1 MKLDSKGK
9 LDGALSAL
17 LDIKRKREKK
27 DKDDTEVYGYP
38 EEPKKPEKPE
48 KPEYPEPEGPDYP
61 EGPDDPTEIYGY
73 PDKDDDKPDTD
84 SPKKDA
90 DKKTKGF
97 DKVNPK
103 DIEDKLDP
111 SRDIPKDILDNIKK
125 DTEKVKE
132 VEKERRAG
140 LEKDKIIAKN
150 RRLRSEVA
158 HRSTSLARDINK
170 TVKTQ
175 IDAIEKVKSYA
186 RMNKKYIGG
195 SIDKDILMPGID
207 SKKIG
212 TIPLIQVYLDYSGS
226 FNGIREQ
233 VPEILESIRQFE
245 DKGKIKLE
253 WYAFADSLQKL
264 DIPKHGAVPR
274 YTGVGGGNSGGSY
287 DVYENIRR
295 TKPDNVLIMTD
306 DDFIWDF
313 ENSYYDYHPERGEI
327 HKGLTPLII
336 PGFVWWFAKTSR
348 DIPILRESVCKL
360 IKPRNANNVA
370 FYTDPRAD
378 RASREYGD
386 VWNKD
391 IDEKADGVD
400 YY

>member
-17 LDIKRKREKK
+17 LDIKRKRERDKS
-27 DKDDTEVYGYP
+27 DKDDA
-38 EEPKKPEKPE
+38 KL
-48 KPEYPEPEGPDYP
+48 
-61 EGPDDPTEIYGY
+61 
-73 PDKDDDKPDTD
+73 D
-84 SPKKDA
+84 SPKKDP

-97 DKVNPK
+97 DKVDPK

-111 SRDIPKDILDNIKK
+111 SRDISKDMLDNIKK

-140 LEKDKIIAKN
+140 LEKDKIIATN

-158 HRSTSLARDINK
+158 RRSTSLARDINK

-175 IDAIEKVKSYA
+175 IDAIDKVKSYA

-207 SKKIG
+207 SKKVG

-226 FNGIREQ
+226 FHGIREQ

-253 WYAFADSLQKL
+253 WYAFADSLEKL
-264 DIPKHGAVPR
+264 NIPKHGEVPR
-274 YTGVGGGNSGGSY
+274 YTGVGGGNADGSY
-287 DVYENIRR
+287 DVYENIKR

-306 DDFIWDF
+306 TDFIWDF
-313 ENSYYDYHPERGEI
+313 ENRYYSYHPEHGEI
-327 HKGLTPLII
+327 HRGLTPLII
-336 PGFVWWFAKTSR
+336 PGFVWWFAKTSG
-348 DIPILRESVCKL
+348 DIPMLRGSVCQL

-370 FYTDPRAD
+370 FYTDPSED

-391 IDEKADGVD
+391 IDEKADGVN